1 MTQRAAPDWTFVIA
15 YYNEADYLER
25 TLRSLA
31 AQTLKPFRLLLVDN
45 HSTDGSRALAQAI
58 GAEMAGVEVMHL
70 AEERPGKIHA
80 LETAMPHV
88 DTPFVAFGDAD
99 TFYPPHYLAAAEA
112 AFARGG
118 EDVVAAMAVDLRAPL
133 DGWRARAKRRHTHIV
148 SRLWPK
154 QTHTGGYGQCF
165 RTDALRAAGGY
176 SHAIWPYVL
185 MDHEIMHRLLKHGR
199 AVYPSDL
206 WCMPSPR
213 RKNRSRVRW
222 SVTERLVYHFTPDS
236 TKDWFFY
243 RFLGPRLARRRLGH
257 LNLRE
262 KSWLPADAQRH

>member
-1 MTQRAAPDWTFVIA
+1 MRWTFVVA

-31 AQTLKPFRLLLVDN
+31 AQELKPFRLLLIDN
-45 HSTDGSRALAQAI
+45 GSTDASPAI
-58 GAEMAGVEVMHL
+58 ARRLGAEMAGVEVVHL
-70 AEERPGKIHA
+70 AEERPGKIFA
-80 LETAMPHV
+80 LEAAMPRLA
-88 DTPFVAFGDAD
+88 TPFVAFGDAD
-99 TFYPPHYLAAAEA
+99 TFYPPHYLRTADEA
-112 AFARGG
+112 FTRGG
-118 EDVVAAMAVDLRAPL
+118 ETVVAAMAVDLRPPL
-133 DGWRARAKRRHTHIV
+133 HGWRARAKRFHNQLV
-148 SRLWPK
+148 YRLWPN

-165 RTDALRAAGGY
+165 RTNALKAAGGY

-185 MDHEIMHRLLKHGR
+185 MDHEIMQRMLKQGR
-199 AVYPSDL
+199 AVYPADL

-213 RKNRSRVRW
+213 RANRSRVRW
-222 SVTERLVYHFTPDS
+222 SIPERLLYHFTPAS

-262 KSWLPADAQRH
+262 KSWLTESKTS